1 MKTLA
6 IAGFVV
12 MAVLYPA
19 TGWCSDFF
27 MSASPLV
34 DHPVGIP
41 LSGRSIHA
49 WNDGVGRWGE
59 SVGEQFLKLKGE
71 LQGFGEVLEV
81 KNGSNNGID
90 RILIKRG
97 PDGRITDFRLVEIK
111 ASRSYKPK
119 LGKGQM
125 SRVAINKIFK
135 LMRKSSSPEVRSLA
149 SQLKKVQKQFG
160 QNTDRFVKVLH
171 VNPMTGRLVEYG
183 YINGTLVVHRNHS
196 LKTLFQIV
204 QRSTTKQTRN
214 WAIRTLAQWDQI
226 RATSRGTWLTKQAA
240 KESTRAIAVASQ
252 RGTQRALAKASTRAT
267 VIASKQILAKAARYA
282 GPIAMAVAIA
292 IETKDFVDI
301 VFAYRRG
308 DISGKEMGRT
318 AITTVGSIAG
328 GYAGASYG
336 AGAGAVAGAYIGAFG
351 GPVAW
356 ATVPIG
362 GVLGGFVGLVTGG
375 VAGAMGGGAAASY
388 GANAYFGSINTK
400 IRGKFEDE
408 FIAMAFPQ

>member
-1 MKTLA
+1 M
-6 IAGFVV
+6 
-12 MAVLYPA
+12 
-19 TGWCSDFF
+19 
-27 MSASPLV
+27 
-34 DHPVGIP
+34 
-41 LSGRSIHA
+41 
-49 WNDGVGRWGE
+49 
-59 SVGEQFLKLKGE
+59 GEQFLKPWGKR
-71 LQGFGEVLEV
+71 QGFSEVLEV
-81 KNGSNNGID
+81 KNTSNNGID
-90 RILIKRG
+90 RILLKRG

-119 LGKGQM
+119 LSKGQM
-125 SRVAINKIFK
+125 SRDAISKILNK
-135 LMRKSSSPEVRSLA
+135 MRQSSSPEVRSLA
-149 SQLKKVQKQFG
+149 SQLMKVQKQFG
-160 QNTDRFVKVLH
+160 RNTDRFVKVLH

-183 YINGTLVVHRNHS
+183 YINGTLVAHRNHS

-204 QRSTTKQTRN
+204 QRSTTKQTRI
-214 WAIRTLAQWDQI
+214 WATRTLAHWDQI
-226 RATSRGTWLTKQAA
+226 RATTRGTWLTKQAA

-282 GPIAMAVAIA
+282 GPVAMAVAIA

-362 GVLGGFVGLVTGG
+362 GALGGLVGFVTGG

-388 GANAYFGSINTK
+388 GANAIFGRIDTE